1 MIRVGYVHSAPL
13 LDPLTREAIQTLE
26 VNHEVEQLRSVLKE
40 SRQRVCFR
48 AEVATVANLS
58 ALLTRGVVVLHY
70 SGHGLESGDLAFEN
84 EQGELHPLR
93 VANLRELITGH
104 TGVDIARLPAN
115 NSALLDLESAVA
127 STRAHSDRTEKRR
140 RTQVNSAR
148 STNILHKPT
157 IIPASVA
164 WSMCYCAKDKGRTK
178 ILLIASEW
186 HQ

>member
-93 VANLRELITGH
+93 VA
-104 TGVDIARLPAN
+104 DIAWLPAN